1 MSMIQKAVRIAS
13 GSAAVQGINLLLA
26 TLSSVVLT
34 RVLGVEGFGIYSFA
48 YSFALI
54 LCVPVQAGLPTLIT
68 RETARYQQALR
79 LNAINA
85 ILKWSALVVLVLS
98 VTVILLSVPLIL
110 FLFNSYAY
118 ATLVSLVL
126 IPVVGLSTIR
136 SAVLKGLGRVLV
148 GQIPDLILRPLLLI
162 VFVLLT
168 FQFHSVSPE
177 LSLLLHGLAA
187 FFAFLVGAIVL
198 VRVAPA
204 AVLRG
209 VPDYSDKPEWKRSVY
224 SISLVSGVQVLNANA
239 GVLVLGAFGTP
250 DEVGVFKVAFTC
262 ALLLMFG
269 RTAVLAVIQPYLAR
283 YFYGNQLQKL
293 RFVVASVSAFSF
305 SVMVPALLAVY
316 YWGDSIVSAI
326 FGSEYIAAT
335 VLILVLSVGQMV
347 NSYFASVGSLLMMS
361 GNERRVVVALVF
373 TTVLFIPIL
382 ILAARTNGAVGVATV
397 ISAQI
402 AVLHVIYWLV
412 ALRKTH
418 IDCGAHALIVI
429 LAKRYKAS
437 I

>member
-1 MSMIQKAVRIAS
+1 MSLIQKALRIAS

-26 TLSSVVLT
+26 TLGTVVLT

-54 LCVPVQAGLPTLIT
+54 LSVPVQAGLPTLIT
-68 RETARYQQALR
+68 RETARYHQALR

-85 ILKWSALVVLVLS
+85 ILKWSAVVVLVLS
-98 VTVILLSVPLIL
+98 VSVTLLAVPFIL
-110 FLFNSYAY
+110 FLFDSYTY
-118 ATLVSLVL
+118 AALVSLVL
-126 IPVVGLSTIR
+126 IPVIGLLTIR

-148 GQIPDLILRPLLLI
+148 GQVPDLIFRPLLLI
-162 VFVLLT
+162 IFVLLA
-168 FQFHSVSPE
+168 FQFQVVSPE

-187 FFAFLVGAIVL
+187 FFAFLIGAIVL

-204 AVLRG
+204 EVLRG
-209 VPDYSDKPEWKRSVY
+209 VPDYADKSEWTRSVY
-224 SISLVSGVQVLNANA
+224 SISIVSGVQVLNANA
-239 GVLVLGAFGTP
+239 GVLVLGAFGAP
-250 DEVGVFKVAFTC
+250 DEVGVFKVAYTC

-269 RTAVLAVIQPYLAR
+269 RTAVLAVVQPYIAR
-283 YFYGNQLQKL
+283 YFYGNQLEKL
-293 RFVVASVSAFSF
+293 RLVVASVSAFSF

-326 FGSEYIAAT
+326 FGSEYIGAT
-335 VLILVLSVGQMV
+335 VLILILSVGQMV
-347 NSYFASVGSLLMMS
+347 NSYFASVGSMLMMS
-361 GNERRVVVALVF
+361 GNERRVVVALVS

-382 ILAARTNGAVGVATV
+382 ILTARTHGAVGVAAV

-412 ALRKTH
+412 ALRKTR
-418 IDCGAHALIVI
+418 IDCGAHALMVL
-429 LAKRYKAS
+429 LAKRHRGS
-437 I
+437 L